1 MSVLFL
7 IPARGASKGFPGKN
21 LATLAG
27 IPLVGRAARVARQAA
42 AALGGES
49 RVVCSTDD
57 PAIAAAACAWG
68 AEVPFMRPIALATDD
83 ARSLDVVRHALAA
96 IGQQFESVV
105 LLQAT
110 SPLTEPDDVLGALD
124 LHGRAGHPVVSV
136 SQADHPVEWHF
147 HMDDDQR
154 LLPVTG
160 LDRAHQRQGTLPA
173 FRPNGAIYVASPAQ
187 IQAGGFWTS
196 ETRGLL
202 MPVGRSVDVDAPL
215 DLAVAGAIL
224 DARKIPCIEIAG
236 RKIGPGHP
244 CFVIA
249 EAGVNHNGSLD
260 LAFKLVDTAAE
271 AGANAVKFQTF
282 NAESV
287 VSPEAPKAH
296 YQEVNTGFD
305 ESQLDMVRRLELTA
319 SQHRA
324 LQAHCRGRRI
334 LFLSTPFDE
343 KSVDLLKEMR
353 VPALKV
359 ASGEISN
366 LDFLGCIAKQGLPVI
381 LSTGMSTMNEVDAAI
396 SVLRAHGLQ
405 SLALLH
411 CVSNYPAASA
421 DCNLAAMDAMRSAF
435 QLPVGWSDHSLGIH
449 MSLAAVAR
457 GADIIEKHFTLDR
470 GFPGPDHAASLDPTE
485 LGALVREIRDVEL
498 SIGTGVKV
506 RQAVEENT
514 AAVARRSIHAVRAI
528 VAGHRIT
535 REDLVMLRPG
545 TGIPASQLDKVVG
558 RMTRR
563 DVQAGSALSDADLF

>member
-1 MSVLFL
+1 VNVLFL

-42 AALGGES
+42 AALGGEC

-68 AEVPFMRPIALATDD
+68 AEVPFMRPIALATDE
-83 ARSLDVVRHALAA
+83 ARSLEVVRHALAA
-96 IGQQFESVV
+96 IGQRFESVV

-110 SPLTEPDDVLGALD
+110 SPLTEPEDVLRALD
-124 LHGRAGHPVVSV
+124 LHRHSGHPVVSV
-136 SQADHPVEWHF
+136 CQADHPIEWHF

-154 LLPVTG
+154 LLPVTR
-160 LDRAHQRQGTLPA
+160 LDRPHQRQGTLPA
-173 FRPNGAIYVASPAQ
+173 FRPNGAIYVSSPAQ
-187 IQAGGFWTS
+187 IQAGGFLTS

-202 MPVGRSVDVDAPL
+202 MPASRSVDVDAAL

-224 DARKIPCIEIAG
+224 DAREIPCIEIAG
-236 RKIGPGHP
+236 RRIGPGHR

-260 LAFKLVDTAAE
+260 LAFQLVDAAAE
-271 AGANAVKFQTF
+271 AGADAVKFQTF

-287 VSPEAPKAH
+287 VSSEAPKAQ
-296 YQEVNTGFD
+296 YQEVNTGSD
-305 ESQLDMVRRLELTA
+305 ESQLAMVRRLELTA
-319 SQHRA
+319 AQHRA
-324 LQAHCRGRRI
+324 LQAHCLGRRI

-343 KSVDLLKEMR
+343 KSVDLLKDMG
-353 VPALKV
+353 VPALKI

-366 LDFLGCIAKQGLPVI
+366 LDFLGYIAKQGLPVI
-381 LSTGMSTMNEVDAAI
+381 LSTGMSAMDEVEAALAVVRASGCC
-396 SVLRAHGLQ
+396 SV
-405 SLALLH
+405 ALLH
-411 CVSNYPAASA
+411 CVSNYPAAPA
-421 DCNLAAMDAMRSAF
+421 DCNIAAMDAMRSAF
-435 QLPVGWSDHSLGIH
+435 QLPVGWSDHSLGVH
-449 MSLAAVAR
+449 LSLAAVAR
-457 GADIIEKHFTLDR
+457 GADIIEKHFTLDK
-470 GFPGPDHAASLDPTE
+470 GLPGPDHVASLDPSD

-506 RQAVEENT
+506 RQAAEENT
-514 AAVARRSIHAVRAI
+514 AAVARRSIHAARAI
-528 VAGHRIT
+528 GAGHRIT

-558 RMTRR
+558 RMSRR
-563 DVQAGSALSDADLF
+563 DVQAGSALSDADLS